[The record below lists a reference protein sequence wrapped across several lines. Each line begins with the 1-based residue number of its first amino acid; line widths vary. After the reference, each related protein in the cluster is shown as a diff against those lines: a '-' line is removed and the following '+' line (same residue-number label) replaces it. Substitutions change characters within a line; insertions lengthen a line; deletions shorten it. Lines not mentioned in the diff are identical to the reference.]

1 MLLFLQLVGFTAL
14 PIAVG
19 VAGSWLATKRAP
31 TPRQGSYIQHF
42 AAGVVFAAVA
52 LEVLP
57 DVVHNRA
64 PVAAVVGFSLGVALM
79 LLIRSLSARRGAE
92 GIAETEGK
100 GAGGL
105 VATVAVDIFIDGL
118 LLGIGFSLGAAQG
131 ALLAV
136 ALAAEL
142 LSLGLSVT
150 TALVSSGTTK
160 QRAFTLTSLVFLLFA
175 VGSLGGYTLLSGL
188 SGAALEVLLS
198 FAAAALLYLVT
209 EELLTE
215 AHEVPETP
223 FTTAMFFVGFLF
235 IMVID
240 MLA

>member
-1 MLLFLQLVGFTAL
+1 MVLFLQLLLFTAF

-19 VAGSWLATKRAP
+19 VAGSWIATKRAP

-64 PVAAVVGFSLGVALM
+64 PIAAVIGFSLGVALM
-79 LLIRSLSARRGAE
+79 LLIRSLTARGGAE
-92 GIAETEGK
+92 GEGK
-100 GAGGL
+100 NARGL
-105 VATVAVDIFIDGL
+105 VTTVGVDIFIDGL
-118 LLGIGFSLGAAQG
+118 LLGIGFSLGVAQG

-160 QRAFTLTSLVFLLFA
+160 RRAFTLSTLIFSLFA

-188 SGAALEVLLS
+188 TGAALEVLLS

>member
-1 MLLFLQLVGFTAL
+1 MVLFLQLLLFTAF

-19 VAGSWLATKRAP
+19 VAGSWIATKRAP

-64 PVAAVVGFSLGVALM
+64 PIAAVIGFSLGVALM
-79 LLIRSLSARRGAE
+79 LLIRSLTARGGAE
-92 GIAETEGK
+92 GESKNAR
-100 GAGGL
+100 GL
-105 VATVAVDIFIDGL
+105 VTTVGVDIFIDGL
-118 LLGIGFSLGAAQG
+118 LLGIGFSLGVAQG

-160 QRAFTLTSLVFLLFA
+160 RRAFTLSTLIFSLFA

-188 SGAALEVLLS
+188 SGAVLEVLLS

>member
-1 MLLFLQLVGFTAL
+1 MSLFLQLLLFTAF
-14 PIAVG
+14 PITVG
-19 VAGSWLATKRAP
+19 MVGSWLATKRTP
-31 TPRQGSYIQHF
+31 TPRQRSYVQHF

-64 PVAAVVGFSLGVALM
+64 PIAAVIGFSLGVALM
-79 LLIRSLSARRGAE
+79 LLIRSLAARG
-92 GIAETEGK
+92 GVKGDAETKGK

-150 TALVSSGTTK
+150 TALISSGTAK
-160 QRAFTLTSLVFLLFA
+160 RRAFTVSSLIFSLFA

>member
-1 MLLFLQLVGFTAL
+1 MLFLQLLLFTLL

-19 VAGSWLATKRAP
+19 VAGSWLATERSP

-52 LEVLP
+52 LEILP

-64 PVAAVVGFSLGVALM
+64 PVAAVIGFSLGVALM
-79 LLIRSLSARRGAE
+79 LLIRSLAKRGSRE
-92 GIAETEGK
+92 GEGNT
-100 GAGGL
+100 ASGL
-105 VATVAVDIFIDGL
+105 VTTVAVDIFIDGL
-118 LLGIGFSLGAAQG
+118 LLGIGFSLGVAQG

-150 TALVSSGTTK
+150 TALVSSGTPK
-160 QRAFTLTSLVFLLFA
+160 RRAFNLSAFVFVLFA

-223 FTTAMFFVGFLF
+223 LTTARFFVGFLF

-240 MLA
+240 ILA

>member
-1 MLLFLQLVGFTAL
+1 MILFLQLVVFTAI
-14 PIAVG
+14 PIIVG

-64 PVAAVVGFSLGVALM
+64 PVAAVFGFSLGVGLM
-79 LLIRSLSARRGAE
+79 LLIRSLAAWRKPEGSTTSAA
-92 GIAETEGK
+92 
-100 GAGGL
+100 GL
-105 VATVAVDIFIDGL
+105 VSTVAVDIFIDGL
-118 LLGIGFSLGAAQG
+118 LLGIGFSLGVAQG

-150 TALVSSGTTK
+150 TALVSSGTP
-160 QRAFTLTSLVFLLFA
+160 QRRAFTLSSVIFGLFA
-175 VGSLGGYTLLSGL
+175 VGSLGGYTLLGGL

-223 FTTAMFFVGFLF
+223 LTTAMFFVGFVF